1 VIEQQIKESVTP
13 VLKSKNGT
21 LSQQLDTVIELLAN
35 INNSTSS
42 LDEYIAEAT
51 GGKIVTTSLK
61 N

>member
-13 VLKSKNGT
+13 VLKSNGT

-51 GGKIVTTSLK
+51 GGKD
-61 N
+61 NY

>member
-13 VLKSKNGT
+13 VLKSKGT

>member
-1 VIEQQIKESVTP
+1 VIEQQIKRVGNTCT
-13 VLKSKNGT
+13 KNGT

>member
-51 GGKIVTTSLK
+51 GGKIVLA
-61 N
+61 

>member
-13 VLKSKNGT
+13 VLKSNGT

-35 INNSTSS
+35 INNSSS

-51 GGKIVTTSLK
+51 GGKD
-61 N
+61 NY